1 MPSDADRLVAESLAD
16 ALREM
21 DMGEVFVKYHG
32 DHEVLCAD
40 GSRRPLGHSDFWIV
54 AYTPPGEV
62 AVHFIGPDLDAL
74 AEAIMECL
82 GGAEA

>member
-1 MPSDADRLVAESLAD
+1 MPTDADRLVAASLVD

-21 DMGEVFVKYHG
+21 GMAEVSVKPHDGHG
-32 DHEVLCAD
+32 WEVEYLEPSGCVV
-40 GSRRPLGHSDFWIV
+40 S
-54 AYTPPGEV
+54 
-62 AVHFIGPDLDAL
+62 FIGPDLDAL